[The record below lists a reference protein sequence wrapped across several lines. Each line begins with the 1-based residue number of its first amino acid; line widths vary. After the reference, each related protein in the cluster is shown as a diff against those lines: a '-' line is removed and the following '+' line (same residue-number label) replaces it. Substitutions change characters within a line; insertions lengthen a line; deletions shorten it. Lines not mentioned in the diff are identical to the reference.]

1 MSTFP
6 VREDEYAVEE
16 ISYDDM
22 MAELELQKQKN
33 AELSQQEPPVLL
45 EAEDSQ
51 EALSKRLSENA
62 NRQLPDWLLAN

>member
-22 MAELELQKQKN
+22 MTELELQKQKN
-33 AELSQQEPPVLL
+33 TELSQQEPSVSL
-45 EAEDSQ
+45 ENADSQ
-51 EALSKRLSENA
+51 ESLSKRLSKNA
-62 NRQLPDWLLAN
+62 NRQLPDWLLAH